1 MKSISETEV
10 EIRLLIST
18 YSQNEKYKNIDITRL
33 KAQGWKL
40 RRYNILL
47 IGLEEDI
54 IFRIFLVE
62 NSVQHHGWEFSKT
75 NKRQVFFFFFF
86 SKSEL

>member
-33 KAQGWKL
+33 KPKGWKL

-54 IFRIFLVE
+54 IFRIFVE

-86 SKSEL
+86 F